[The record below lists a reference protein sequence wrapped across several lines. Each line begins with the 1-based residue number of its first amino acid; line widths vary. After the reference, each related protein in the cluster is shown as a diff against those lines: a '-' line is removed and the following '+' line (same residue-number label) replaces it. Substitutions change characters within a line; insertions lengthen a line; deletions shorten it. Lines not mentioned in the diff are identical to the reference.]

1 MRHSF
6 RSSALVGA
14 QWVGSSI
21 RGWVYP
27 LDVLIRAGQ
36 QFKNDNGMT
45 YAAAMSYYVLF
56 SMFPAIIFLV
66 TVFGFV
72 VSNPEMQERAVDSIV
87 NLVPAGLT
95 IRAEIADVISDL
107 SRTSSPMLAIAGLI
121 GTAWTASYMF
131 TALRRSLNMAFRITR
146 TGNYLVGRFRDLLNL
161 PAIMLLAL
169 LSIAATA
176 TVQMI
181 EARFRDLFEATTLM
195 TVGWTV
201 VYLLLPYLISFLVFL
216 TIYRVLP
223 NARYPFGY
231 LAIGAA
237 FAAVGFELAK
247 GGFRLYVMNFG
258 SYQEVY
264 GALGGVV
271 AFLVFVFVVSNIVIF
286 GAEISAEIIK
296 DYHCDPSETEPETSM
311 EPVVAAA
318 SQPAS

>member
-1 MRHSF
+1 MGHTFASRASG
-6 RSSALVGA
+6 GA
-14 QWVGSSI
+14 QWVVGGI
-21 RGWVYP
+21 RSWVYP

-56 SMFPAIIFLV
+56 SLFPAMIFLV

-72 VSNPEMQERAVDSIV
+72 VRNPDMQERAVDSVV
-87 NLVPAGLT
+87 NLIPAGLT

-107 SRTSSPMLAIAGLI
+107 SRASSPTLAIAGLI

-131 TALRRSLNMAFRITR
+131 TALRRSLNLAFRIER
-146 TGNYLVGRFRDLLNL
+146 TGNYLIGRFRDLLNL

-169 LSIAATA
+169 LSVAATA
-176 TVQMI
+176 TVQLV
-181 EARFRDLFEATTLM
+181 EARFRDLFEASTLM
-195 TVGWTV
+195 TVSWTV

-223 NARYPFGY
+223 NAQYPFRY

-247 GGFRLYVMNFG
+247 RGFSFYVTNFG

-271 AFLVFVFVVSNIVIF
+271 AFLVFVFIVSNIVIF
-286 GAEISAEIIK
+286 GAEISAEIIR
-296 DYHCDPSETEPETSM
+296 DYHRDPSEAEPKTTI